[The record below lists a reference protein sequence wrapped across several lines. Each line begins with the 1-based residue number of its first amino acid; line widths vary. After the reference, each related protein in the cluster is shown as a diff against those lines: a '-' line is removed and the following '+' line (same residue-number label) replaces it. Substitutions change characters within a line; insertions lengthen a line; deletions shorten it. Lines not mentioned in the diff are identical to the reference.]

1 MSARTSTLLAAV
13 VVSTSCA
20 TAQAQDV
27 LVSTEWLAE
36 HLDDPTVVV
45 LHVAMGHEA
54 MPEAFIPGA
63 TFIDYHT
70 IAVEVDGLST
80 ELPPIPDLEE
90 AFRSVGVSNDQHVVV
105 YGSGSAHLAA
115 RVFMTLEYL
124 GHRGKA
130 SVLDGGMEY
139 WTFQQRETVP
149 GQTMRPRGSF
159 TASVRDDVVISADE
173 LASKLD
179 DPSVTLIDARPAP
192 EYTGERPLRNPRSG
206 HLPGAYNLYWED
218 LLVSA
223 EEPRLKSMADV
234 QARFDEAGASTDG
247 LVVSYCQIGMRA
259 SYTYFISRYLGYDA
273 RFYDGSWAEWSRR
286 DELPLATGVD
296 RR

>member
-1 MSARTSTLLAAV
+1 MRPRTNTFLAAV
-13 VVSTSCA
+13 VVSMGCA
-20 TAQAQDV
+20 TAQAQDL

-45 LHVAMGHEA
+45 LHVAMVQRA
-54 MPEAFIPGA
+54 MPDAFIPGA
-63 TFIDYHT
+63 TVIDYHT

-80 ELPPIPDLEE
+80 ELAPTADLEE

-124 GHRGKA
+124 GHRGKV

-139 WTFQQRETVP
+139 WTFQERETVSE
-149 GQTMRPRGSF
+149 QTTHPRGTF
-159 TASVRDDVVISADE
+159 TAHVRDDVVISADE
-173 LASKLD
+173 LATQLD
-179 DPSVTLIDARPAP
+179 DPAVTLIDARPAR
-192 EYTGERPLRNPRSG
+192 EYTGERQLQNPRAG

-218 LLVSA
+218 LLVSR
-223 EEPRLKSMADV
+223 EEPRLKNIADV

-259 SYTYFISRYLGYDA
+259 SYTYFISRLLGYEA
-273 RFYDGSWAEWSRR
+273 RFYDGSWAEWSER
-286 DELPLATGVD
+286 DDLPLETGSEG
-296 RR
+296 R